1 LEVLFQYTFFFFK
14 KWKHMVTTTTQTTI
28 PPGPK
33 GEPFIGNA
41 RAFVLEPLEY
51 LKRCA
56 QEYGDIMQ
64 IRLGTTAIY
73 MLSHPD
79 HIEHVLVTHNNKYK
93 KSRFTQR
100 RKSLFGNG
108 LIFSEGDFWL
118 RQRRLMQPAFHQ
130 KRVASYGTAMVQLSQ
145 QMGERWRDDET
156 LNMHEEMMQLSLK
169 IVLKTLFDTESAGD
183 AKQIGEVLD
192 ILIDQVSAAAV
203 RPIQFPDWLPTP
215 GNRRYN
221 AALAKLDTIIR
232 QIIRD
237 HRQRTTDNGDLL
249 STLLHVQDEDGSR
262 MTDKQLRDEVVNLY
276 IAGHETVALTL
287 AYTWRLLAEH
297 PDVEAKLHD
306 ELEHVLGSR
315 TPTMEDLP
323 NLPYSEQVITESM
336 RLYPPVWGV
345 FRDCKT
351 ADEIGGYTIAPGTVI
366 LLSPWVVH
374 HDAHYYAEPE
384 EFRPERWDKSSQQ
397 PIPRYAYFPFGG
409 GQRLC
414 VGNIFAM
421 VEARL
426 VFATLAQKWR
436 FTLSPEDTLELV
448 PSITIRPK
456 HGIHLIAHKRT

>member
-1 LEVLFQYTFFFFK
+1 
-14 KWKHMVTTTTQTTI
+14 MTTTQTTV

-41 RAFVLEPLEY
+41 REFVLEPLEY

-64 IRLGTTAIY
+64 IRLGTTALY

-79 HIEHVLVTHNNKYK
+79 YIEHVLVTHNNKYK

-118 RQRRLMQPAFHQ
+118 RQRRLMQPTFHQ
-130 KRVASYGTAMVQLSQ
+130 KRVASYGTAMVQLAQ
-145 QMGERWRDDET
+145 QIAENWQDGET
-156 LNMHEEMMQLSLK
+156 LNVHDAMMQLSLE

-183 AKQIGEVLD
+183 AQKIGKVLD

-221 AALAKLDTIIR
+221 AALAELDTIIQ
-232 QIIRD
+232 QIISE
-237 HRQRTTDNGDLL
+237 HRRREVDNGDLL

-287 AYTWRLLAEH
+287 AYTWLLLAEH
-297 PDVEAKLHD
+297 PDVETKLHA
-306 ELEHVLGSR
+306 ELDSVLAGR
-315 TPTMEDLP
+315 TPTIEDLQS
-323 NLPYSEQVITESM
+323 LPYTEQVITEAM

-345 FRDCKT
+345 FRDCKS
-351 ADEIGGYTIAPGTVI
+351 ADEIGGYPIAPGTVV

-374 HDAHYYAEPE
+374 HDPHYYIEPE
-384 EFRPERWDKSSQQ
+384 AFRPERWDKASKQ

-414 VGNIFAM
+414 IGNVFAM

-426 VFATLAQKWR
+426 VFATLAQKWH
-436 FTLSPEDTLELV
+436 FTLASDEPLELV
-448 PSITIRPK
+448 PTITIRPK
-456 HGIHLIAHKRT
+456 NGIHLIAHKRS

>member
-1 LEVLFQYTFFFFK
+1 
-14 KWKHMVTTTTQTTI
+14 MTTTQTLV

-41 RAFVLEPLEY
+41 RDFVQEPLEY

-56 QEYGDIMQ
+56 QEYGGIMQ
-64 IRLGTTAIY
+64 IRLGTTALY
-73 MLSHPD
+73 MLSNPEY
-79 HIEHVLVTHNNKYK
+79 IEHVLVTHNNKYK

-145 QMGERWRDDET
+145 KMAESWQDNEA
-156 LNMHEEMMQLSLK
+156 LNVHEEMMQLSLE

-183 AKQIGEVLD
+183 AQKIGGVLD
-192 ILIDQVSAAAV
+192 VLIDQVSAAAV
-203 RPIQFPDWLPTP
+203 RPIQFPDWLPTA

-221 AALAKLDTIIR
+221 AALSELDTIIKH
-232 QIIRD
+232 IISE
-237 HRQRTTDNGDLL
+237 HRQRETDNGDLL

-297 PDVEAKLHD
+297 PEVESKLHD
-306 ELEHVLGSR
+306 ELERVLAGR
-315 TPTMEDLP
+315 TPTMEDLQ
-323 NLPYSEQVITESM
+323 NLPYIEQIITESM

-345 FRDCKT
+345 FRDCKI
-351 ADEIGGYTIAPGTVI
+351 ADEIGGFPIAPRTVV

-384 EFRPERWDKSSQQ
+384 EFRPERWDKSSKQ

-436 FTLSPEDTLELV
+436 FTLPVDSTLELV

-456 HGIHLIAHKRT
+456 NGIHLIAHKRD

>member
-1 LEVLFQYTFFFFK
+1 MATLTPSTK
-14 KWKHMVTTTTQTTI
+14 I

-41 RAFVLEPLEY
+41 RAFVLDPLDY

-56 QEYGDIMQ
+56 EEFGDILQ

-79 HIEHVLVTHNNKYK
+79 LVEHVLVTQNNKYK

-118 RQRRLMQPAFHQ
+118 RQRRLMQPAFHS
-130 KRVASYGTAMVQLSQ
+130 KRVASYGTAMVQLAER
-145 QMGERWRDDET
+145 MGQSWQDDVM
-156 LNMHEEMMQLSLK
+156 LDMHAEMMQLSLE
-169 IVLKTLFDTESAGD
+169 IVLKTLFDTESEGD
-183 AKQIGEVLD
+183 AERIGSVLD

-215 GNRRYN
+215 GNRQYN
-221 AALAKLDTIIR
+221 AALSKLDAIIQR
-232 QIIRD
+232 IIQE

-287 AYTWRLLAEH
+287 AYTWRLLAEY
-297 PDVEAKLHD
+297 PDVEAKLHE
-306 ELEHVLGSR
+306 ELDRVLGGR
-315 TPTMEDLP
+315 TPTMEDMQ
-323 NLPYSEQVITESM
+323 NLPYTEQIITESL

-351 ADEIGGYTIAPGTVI
+351 ADEISGYSIAPGTVI
-366 LLSPWVVH
+366 LLSPWVVQ
-374 HDAHYYAEPE
+374 HDAHYYVEPE
-384 EFRPERWDKSSQQ
+384 AFKPERWDKASKQ

-414 VGNIFAM
+414 VGNIFAQ

-436 FTLSPEDTLELV
+436 FTLASDDKLELV
-448 PSITIRPK
+448 PSITMRPK
-456 HGIHLIAHKRT
+456 QGIHLIAHKRV

>member
-1 LEVLFQYTFFFFK
+1 
-14 KWKHMVTTTTQTTI
+14 MATTTTTLV

-56 QEYGDIMQ
+56 QDYGDIMQ

-73 MLSHPD
+73 MLSSPEY
-79 HIEHVLVTHNNKYK
+79 IERVLVTQNSKYQ

-130 KRVASYGTAMVQLSQ
+130 KRVASYGQAMIQLSQ
-145 QMGERWRDDET
+145 KMAEGWQDSET
-156 LNMHEEMMQLSLK
+156 LNIHESMMQLSLE

-183 AKQIGEVLD
+183 AEKIGQVLD

-215 GNRRYN
+215 GNQRYN
-221 AALAKLDTIIR
+221 AALSQLDAIIQ
-232 QIIRD
+232 QIISD
-237 HRQRTTDNGDLL
+237 HRRRETDNGDLL

-287 AYTWRLLAEH
+287 AYTWRLLAEN
-297 PDVEAKLHD
+297 PAVEAKLHD
-306 ELEHVLGSR
+306 ELERVLAGR
-315 TPTMEDLP
+315 TPTMEDLA
-323 NLPYSEQVITESM
+323 NLPYTEQIITESM

-345 FRDCKT
+345 FRDCKV
-351 ADEIGGYTIAPGTVI
+351 ADEIGGYPIAPGTVV

-374 HDAHYYAEPE
+374 HDAQYYTEPE
-384 EFRPERWDKSSQQ
+384 TFQPERWDKTSKQ

-426 VFATLAQKWR
+426 VFATLAQRWS
-436 FTLSPEDTLELV
+436 FSLPAGSSLELI

-456 HGIHLIAHKRT
+456 NGITLIAHKRG